1 MKYKIIIDSSLKKQ
15 FKVIPQKTS
24 RIIVKNIENLSDN
37 PRPRGYKKIKGAIN
51 KYRIR
56 TGNYRIIYSITDD
69 ILTIE
74 IIKIGHR
81 KDIYKNL

>member
-37 PRPRGYKKIKGAIN
+37 PRPQGYKKIKGAIN